1 MCYWNTITDIYILTL
16 LEVRLCEINIPSK
29 SHSMKSEISHKNCP
43 TKIML
48 YEAHQS
54 SLFHPT
60 KPFNLDRR
68 IKVWVQEGWR
78 VKMLPSDKYWRTLSA
93 FLSYNMTQ
101 YRMLG
106 QNEVLFV
113 TFTEMDQGSPKT
125 MYQISANGGGLRFWN
140 TEGLM
145 PQSTPPPSGYDPW
158 FEINSR

>member
-1 MCYWNTITDIYILTL
+1 MCYWNTITDIYIFTL
-16 LEVRLCEINIPSK
+16 LEVRFCEINIPSK

-68 IKVWVQEGWR
+68 IKVWLQEGWR

-93 FLSYNMTQ
+93 FVSYNMTQ

-106 QNEVLFV
+106 HNEVLSV
-113 TFTEMDQGSPKT
+113 TFTEMDQGSPLQRLCIK
-125 MYQISANGGGLRFWN
+125 YQLMGELKVLEHRGANA
-140 TEGLM
+140 TIY
-145 PQSTPPPSGYDPW
+145 PPPHLVMTPGLK
-158 FEINSR
+158 